1 MLKKAFQ
8 SLIIILVSSLFFF
21 TKTYAQTDSVK
32 TLLGGGWNSTHFFVG
47 PTAQVQINN
56 SRFSEPMSLF
66 LGGQSGWIIN
76 GRLVFGLTGY
86 GKVTTSTYYGT
97 YMYED
102 DLNGEQITVNDRKMR
117 VAYGF
122 GGALLGV
129 IIHPAD
135 AMHVLVGTVIG
146 GGTAN
151 EFIVNENGSHGT
163 TFQSPGFFML
173 EPRCAVELNLT
184 RFLRFELNAGY
195 RYISAAHFESLSSRD
210 LSGVTLGMGFKLG
223 IY

>member
-1 MLKKAFQ
+1 MLKRAFKFM
-8 SLIIILVSSLFFF
+8 IIILVSGFFSL
-21 TKTYAQTDSVK
+21 TETHAQTDSVK

-47 PTAQVQINN
+47 PTAQVQINSN
-56 SRFSEPMSLF
+56 RFSEPLSLF

-86 GKVTTSTYYGT
+86 GKVTPSTYYGAYT
-97 YMYED
+97 YED
-102 DLNGEQITVNDRKMR
+102 DLTGQQITVNDRKMR

-129 IIHPAD
+129 IIRPAD
-135 AMHVLVGTVIG
+135 AMHVFAGTVIG

-163 TFQSPGFFML
+163 TFQSPGFFMI

-184 RFLRFELNAGY
+184 RFLRFELGAGY
-195 RYISAAHFESLSSRD
+195 RYIAATHFESLSSRD
-210 LSGVTLGMGFKLG
+210 LSGFTLGMGFKLG